1 MTFVLN
7 SHIKSL
13 DGMFDD
19 PKIQIVKF
27 SNVKGF
33 LVYTHESAIMIDTG
47 HSKTT
52 NQIEAAFKTVNLDI
66 SKLKIII
73 LTHTHFDHA
82 GGANAL
88 KRLSGAKLAVHKN
101 EADNLRKGFT
111 PFPRGTRWKA
121 RLLVSIGSVFARK
134 MAWYP
139 EAEPDI
145 LIDESLD
152 LHSFGIPGEVIHT
165 PGHTLGSVSIFLDNG
180 IVFGGDNVMGISN
193 KVHYP
198 PFANDPA
205 QVIKVWEF
213 YIRKGIKGV
222 YPAHGEFV
230 PIEVIKAELEEAR
243 LKHA

>member
-1 MTFVLN
+1 MRN
-7 SHIKSL
+7 
-13 DGMFDD
+13 D
-19 PKIQIVKF
+19 PKIHTVKF
-27 SNVKGF
+27 ANVKGF
-33 LVYTHESAIMIDTG
+33 LVYTEEAAVIIDTG

-52 NQIEAAFKTVNLDI
+52 SQIEAVFKTVKLDI
-66 SKLKIII
+66 SKLKMII

-88 KRLSGAKLAVHKN
+88 KKLSGAKVAVHKD

-121 RLLVSIGSVFARK
+121 KFLVSIGSVFARK

-139 EAEPDI
+139 EVEPDI
-145 LIDESLD
+145 LIDKSLD
-152 LHSFGIPGEVIHT
+152 LHPFGIPGEVIHT

-180 IVFGGDNVMGISN
+180 IVFSGDNVMGISN
-193 KVHYP
+193 KEHYP
-198 PFANDPA
+198 PFANDPSK
-205 QVIKVWEF
+205 VIKVWEF
-213 YIRKGIKGV
+213 YIKKGIKGI

-243 LKHA
+243 LKYT